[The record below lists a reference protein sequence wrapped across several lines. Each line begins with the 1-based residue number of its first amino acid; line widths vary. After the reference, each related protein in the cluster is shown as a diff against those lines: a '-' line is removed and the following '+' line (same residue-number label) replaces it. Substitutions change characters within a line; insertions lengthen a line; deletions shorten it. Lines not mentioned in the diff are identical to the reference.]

1 MPPYRN
7 TLRIVVSLL
16 ALAGLAALLAG
27 LFSAAPTAAQS
38 DADPTP
44 SGPWS
49 SSAEPGAETATDGA
63 GPGEG
68 QAPASPEGVA
78 LVSWRVTGSALKPRE
93 NNTSYSVNSNG
104 SCTYVTAGSNFTV
117 WNTPVHLP
125 NGAVVNTLRM
135 YYYDASDSNTT
146 AWFTIYDLYGT
157 IVQEWSVSSTSNLGN
172 SFNDSAQINHTIDYS
187 IYSYVLNWR
196 PNVAGSTL
204 QLCGFRVFYQPPPFG
219 LSFLPIVEN
228 Q

>member
-1 MPPYRN
+1 L
-7 TLRIVVSLL
+7 LRIVISLL
-16 ALAGLAALLAG
+16 ALAGLGVLLAS

-49 SSAEPGAETATDGA
+49 SSAEPGAETGTGAA

-68 QAPASPEGVA
+68 QAPTSPEGVA
-78 LVSWRVTGSALKPRE
+78 LISWRVTGSALKPRE
-93 NNTSYSVNSNG
+93 NNVSYTVDSDG
-104 SCTYVTAGSNFTV
+104 SCTYVTAGSSSTV

-125 NGAVVNTLRM
+125 NGAVVDTLRM
-135 YYYDASDSNTT
+135 YYYDTSASSTGG
-146 AWFTIYDLYGT
+146 WFTIYDLYGD
-157 IVQEWSVSSTSNLGN
+157 IVEEWSVLSTSNFGN

-187 IYSYVLNWR
+187 IYNYVLNWR
-196 PNVAGSTL
+196 PYVTGSTV

-219 LSFLPIVEN
+219 LSFLPVIEN